1 MNWQNLLLKMSS
13 LLDSWDGR
21 KYTCLFLIILVF
33 MVVIYVKGRRELM
46 FNSSS
51 RSKTH
56 VRIGL
61 HNYEQTTHGQ
71 ASCSYLGKP
80 FHHLKLLG
88 NRWRAWLGICKFC
101 YRQLSLCKPQHDCH
115 WCLGWIF
122 FYPCTAVTQLELSL
136 VHWGCCGLNPR
147 QLRMGIYASVYY
159 ELL

>member
-1 MNWQNLLLKMSS
+1 MSS

-51 RSKTH
+51 RPKTH

-71 ASCSYLGKP
+71 ASCSYLGKL
-80 FHHLKLLG
+80 FHHLNFNSLETGDELGLVFVSSFTGSYRFVNPSMTAIDVLGESFSILL
-88 NRWRAWLGICKFC
+88 
-101 YRQLSLCKPQHDCH
+101 QL
-115 WCLGWIF
+115 
-122 FYPCTAVTQLELSL
+122 
-136 VHWGCCGLNPR
+136 
-147 QLRMGIYASVYY
+147 
-159 ELL
+159 